1 MMLVLLLTISVIA
14 IVMGAMAIGVI
25 MSGRKLKGSCGGIGE
40 SCACDRAGIPRE
52 RRACMAPPAST
63 TPVS

>member
-1 MMLVLLLTISVIA
+1 MMIVVLLTIAVIA

-25 MSGRKLKGSCGGIGE
+25 VSGRKLKGSCGGVGE

-52 RRACMAPPAST
+52 RRACAAAPLSST
-63 TPVS
+63 RP